1 MLVHSPISG
10 ILMCLPTAAEVIIV
24 AHSHHDHAGHDHS
37 HPGEHGPEFEI
48 TLSAGH
54 LDDLARLIVTWS
66 QIEFLITNIVGLLD
80 KSDLSKTTMQ
90 LEAMTIGA
98 RIDHLRSLI
107 PRIANDRARQD
118 AIGICDEL
126 GALVPHRNHALHG
139 LWGDFID
146 YEGKKAVAACFYG
159 PSKERPIFA
168 TELSEMG
175 RKAAGLSRR
184 LGALLGT
191 LAPAFTASSP
201 RRFFFSDRPP
211 PAGPL
216 PDWHP

>member
-1 MLVHSPISG
+1 
-10 ILMCLPTAAEVIIV
+10 V
-24 AHSHHDHAGHDHS
+24 AHSHHDHAGHAHDHS
-37 HPGEHGPEFEI
+37 GHDHPHPGEHGPEFEI
-48 TLSAGH
+48 TLSAEH

-66 QIEFLITNIVGLLD
+66 QIEFLITNIVALLA
-80 KSDLSKTTMQ
+80 KSDVPKTAMQ

-107 PRIANDRARQD
+107 ARISDERTRQN
-118 AIGICDEL
+118 ATGICDEL
-126 GALVPHRNHALHG
+126 GALLPRRNHALHG

-146 YEGKKAVAACFYG
+146 YDGKKAVAACFYG
-159 PSKERPIFA
+159 PANKRPIFA

-175 RKAAGLSRR
+175 REAAGLSRR
-184 LGALLGT
+184 LGALLGA

>member
-1 MLVHSPISG
+1 
-10 ILMCLPTAAEVIIV
+10 V
-24 AHSHHDHAGHDHS
+24 AHSHHDHAGHTHDHS
-37 HPGEHGPEFEI
+37 DHDHPHPGEHGPEFEI

-54 LDDLARLIVTWS
+54 LDDLARVIVTWS
-66 QIEFLITNIVGLLD
+66 QIEFLITNIVALLA
-80 KSDLSKTTMQ
+80 KSDVPKTTMQ
-90 LEAMTIGA
+90 LEAMTIET
-98 RIDHLRSLI
+98 RVDHLRSLI

-118 AIGICDEL
+118 AAGICDEL
-126 GALVPHRNHALHG
+126 GALVPRRNHALHG

-159 PSKERPIFA
+159 PSNERPIFA
-168 TELSEMG
+168 TGLSEMG
-175 RKAAGLSRR
+175 REAASLSRR
-184 LGALLGT
+184 LGALLAA